1 MISYK
6 SCQKAKE
13 NETKK
18 FEKKCL
24 TDLLRCD
31 NLDWLSQTTETSG
44 NSSEKSFKKI
54 KKFLT
59 SSKRCDNLIW
69 LSQER
74 QEP

>member
-31 NLDWLSQTTETSG
+31 NLEWLSQMTETSG
-44 NSSEKSFKKI
+44 NSSEKKFQKNKKVLD
-54 KKFLT
+54 KLRKM
-59 SSKRCDNLIW
+59 
-69 LSQER
+69 
-74 QEP
+74 

>member
-31 NLDWLSQTTETSG
+31 NLDWLSRMTETSG

-54 KKFLT
+54 KKVLD
-59 SSKRCDNLIW
+59 KLKKM
-69 LSQER
+69 
-74 QEP
+74 

>member
-44 NSSEKSFKKI
+44 NSSEKKFQKNKKVLD
-54 KKFLT
+54 KLRKM
-59 SSKRCDNLIW
+59 
-69 LSQER
+69 
-74 QEP
+74 

>member
-31 NLDWLSQTTETSG
+31 NLDWLSQTTETGG
-44 NSSEKSFKKI
+44 NSSEKKFQKI
-54 KKFLT
+54 KKVLD
-59 SSKRCDNLIW
+59 KLKKM
-69 LSQER
+69 
-74 QEP
+74 